1 MNGTKIQGRYS
12 DSSGREMGGVGCTF
26 QPDISLPRNKRVSER
41 SMTKPDFVCNYGR
54 SRANLISV
62 ADVIRVG
69 YEKMAKF

>member
-1 MNGTKIQGRYS
+1 
-12 DSSGREMGGVGCTF
+12 MGGVGCTF